1 MPVSRPAARWPLAA
15 LRAAGY
21 TLICALAI
29 GALAG
34 CAGPKVSERGR
45 VTQPPRSAEAQRG
58 PLVPQGSTPRVA
70 LLLPLTGNYAAL
82 GTAMNHAAEMALFD
96 VAGKDFALMPLDTG
110 GTPEGARAA
119 AARAIADGAQLI
131 LGPLFATE
139 VSAVRGEARRA
150 HVNVVAFSTDA
161 SVAGDGVFLMGFLP
175 RQQVERV
182 VNYAISQ
189 GIKRFAVLA
198 PETPYGQAVA
208 ADLQQIA
215 SAGGATVARS
225 AFYGGGEQD
234 ITKTIRDFADYDRRH
249 AAAMAL
255 RAPYEGKTDAESRR
269 EMNRLKKIDTVGD
282 VDYDAVLIPEG
293 GLRLILVGSLL
304 PFFDVDPD
312 KVRFLGTGQWDD
324 PAVWREPTLR
334 GSWFAAAAPSAR
346 QKFMARYKD
355 AYGDTPPR
363 IATLA
368 YDAVALAAVLAR
380 GQNGPDFTNA
390 ALTTPNGFAGLD
402 GIFRFQPDG
411 LIQRGLAVL
420 QVEPR
425 EPKVI
430 SPSPDSFETVT
441 Q

>member
-1 MPVSRPAARWPLAA
+1 VSRPAARWPLAA

-21 TLICALAI
+21 ALCCAVAI

-34 CAGPKVSERGR
+34 CANKVSERAARPQQPR
-45 VTQPPRSAEAQRG
+45 VTQPATPGPAVAQG
-58 PLVPQGSTPRVA
+58 APRVA
-70 LLLPLTGNYAAL
+70 LLLPLSGNYAAL
-82 GTAMNHAAEMALFD
+82 GTSMNRAAEMALFD
-96 VAGKDFALMPLDTG
+96 VAGKDFTLMPLDTG
-110 GTPEGARAA
+110 GTPEGAQRAA
-119 AARAIADGAQLI
+119 AKAIADGAQLI

-139 VSAVRGEARRA
+139 VTAIRDQARSA

-161 SVAGDGVFLMGFLP
+161 SVAGNGVYLMGFLP

-198 PETPYGQAVA
+198 PESPYGQAVA

-215 SAGGATVARS
+215 SAGGAQVTKS

-249 AAAMAL
+249 AAALAL
-255 RAPYEGKTDAESRR
+255 RAPYEGKTDAESKRQ
-269 EMNRLKKIDTVGD
+269 MARLKKIDTVGD

-312 KVRFLGTGQWDD
+312 KVHFLGTGQWDD
-324 PAVWREPTLR
+324 PTVWREPTLR
-334 GSWFAAAAPSAR
+334 GSWFAAAPPSAR
-346 QKFMARYKD
+346 AKFIGRYKD
-355 AYGDTPPR
+355 AYNETPPR

-380 GQNGPDFTNA
+380 NQSGPDFTA
-390 ALTTPNGFAGLD
+390 GALTTPNGFVGLD
-402 GIFRFQPDG
+402 GIFRFRNEG
-411 LIQRGLAVL
+411 LIERGLAVL
-420 QVEPR
+420 EVEPR
-425 EPKVI
+425 EPKVV
-430 SPSPDSFETVT
+430 SPSPDSFEVPT

>member
-1 MPVSRPAARWPLAA
+1 VSRPADRRPLAILRTLGYA
-15 LRAAGY
+15 LC
-21 TLICALAI
+21 CALAA

-34 CAGPKVSERGR
+34 CANKVSDRGR
-45 VTQPPRSAEAQRG
+45 PQQPRVAQPAPG
-58 PLVPQGSTPRVA
+58 PVVPPGGTPRVA
-70 LLLPLTGNYAAL
+70 LLLPLSGNYAAL
-82 GTAMNHAAEMALFD
+82 GTAMNRAAEMALFD

-110 GTPEGARAA
+110 GTPEGAQRAA
-119 AARAIADGAQLI
+119 AQAVADGAQLI

-139 VSAVRGEARRA
+139 VTAVRDTARAGR
-150 HVNVVAFSTDA
+150 VNVVAFSTDA
-161 SVAGDGVFLMGFLP
+161 SVAGDSVFLMGFLP
-175 RQQVERV
+175 RPQVERV

-189 GIKRFAVLA
+189 GIRRFAVLA
-198 PETPYGQAVA
+198 PESPYGQAVA
-208 ADLQQIA
+208 ADLQQVA
-215 SAGGATVARS
+215 AAGGAQVTRT
-225 AFYGGGEQD
+225 AFYGGNEQE

-249 AAAMAL
+249 AAAVAM

-269 EMNRLKKIDTVGD
+269 QLNRLKRIDTVGD
-282 VDYDAVLIPEG
+282 VDYDAVLLPEG

-324 PAVWREPTLR
+324 PTVWREPTLR
-334 GSWFAAAAPSAR
+334 GSWFAAAPPTNR
-346 QKFMARYKD
+346 TKFLDRYRE

-380 GQNGPDFTNA
+380 GPDGADFTNA

-402 GIFRFQPDG
+402 GIFRFHPDG
-411 LIQRGLAVL
+411 LIERGLAVL
-420 QVEPR
+420 AVEPR
-425 EPKVI
+425 EPKIV
-430 SPSPDSFETVT
+430 SPSPDSFDVPT

>member
-1 MPVSRPAARWPLAA
+1 VSRPADRWPLAA
-15 LRAAGY
+15 LRALGL
-21 TLICALAI
+21 TLCCVLAV

-34 CAGPKVSERGR
+34 CANKVSDRGGR
-45 VTQPPRSAEAQRG
+45 SQQARTAPAIPGPVAQPSG
-58 PLVPQGSTPRVA
+58 PPRVA

-82 GTAMNHAAEMALFD
+82 GTAMNRAAEMALFD
-96 VAGKDFALMPLDTG
+96 VAGKEFALMPIDTG

-119 AARAIADGAQLI
+119 ASKAISEGAQLI

-139 VSAVRGEARRA
+139 VAAVRDQARSA
-150 HVNVVAFSTDA
+150 HVNVVSFSTDA

-208 ADLQQIA
+208 ADLQQVA
-215 SAGGATVARS
+215 AAGGAAVTRS
-225 AFYGGGEQD
+225 AFYGTNEQE
-234 ITKTIRDFADYDRRH
+234 ITKTIKDFADYDRRH
-249 AAAMAL
+249 AAALAL

-269 EMNRLKKIDTVGD
+269 QLARLKRIDTVGD
-282 VDYDAVLIPEG
+282 VDYDAVLLPEG

-304 PFFDVDPD
+304 PFFDVDVD
-312 KVRFLGTGQWDD
+312 KVRYLGTGQWDD

-334 GSWFAAAAPSAR
+334 GSWFAATPPTAR
-346 QKFMARYKD
+346 TKFLERYR
-355 AYGDTPPR
+355 ASYNETPPR
-363 IATLA
+363 ISTLA
-368 YDAVALAAVLAR
+368 YDGVALAAVLAR
-380 GQNGPDFTNA
+380 GPNGPDFTNA
-390 ALTTPNGFAGLD
+390 ALTTPNGFVGLD

-420 QVEPR
+420 EVQPR

-430 SPSPDSFETVT
+430 SASPDSFDVPT